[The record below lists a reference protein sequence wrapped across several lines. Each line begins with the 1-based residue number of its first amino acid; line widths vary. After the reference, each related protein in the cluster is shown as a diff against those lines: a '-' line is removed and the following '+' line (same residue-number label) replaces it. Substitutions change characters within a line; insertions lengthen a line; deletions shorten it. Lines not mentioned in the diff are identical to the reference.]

1 MATSAI
7 IAIGCGIIFLATCV
21 SYPKMP
27 EEEFKTEFI
36 DTVRVRAGILTA
48 IGIIGLI
55 LGA

>member
-7 IAIGCGIIFLATCV
+7 IAIGCGIVFLAACV

-36 DTVRVRAGILTA
+36 DTVRVSSGILTA
-48 IGIIGLI
+48 VGIAGLL
-55 LGA
+55 LGV